1 MPRLPTKLSCLIFI
15 LLIGPASFEIR
26 AASYPQTEE
35 EFARLPP
42 YCRVKLKGTPA
53 EQKLWESRLGG
64 TCFLHIH
71 HYCAA
76 LNDVNIAMMAKTKKE
91 RDASLEY
98 SMAGGFDYMW
108 NQAGAACA
116 MMPEI
121 LLNKGKALLML
132 NKGPEA
138 AQSFQKAIELN
149 RRYIPAYM
157 ALADLY
163 KRAGQTDAARK
174 LLNYA
179 LTVDPKSKSVQNRL
193 AELGTSGKPRGAD
206 SPSEP
211 GAK

>member
-1 MPRLPTKLSCLIFI
+1 MPRIFLRLGYLAVI
-15 LLIGPASFEIR
+15 FMIGSAPFETH
-26 AASYPQTEE
+26 AGSYPQTEE

-42 YCRVKLKGTPA
+42 YCRARLKGTP
-53 EQKLWESRLGG
+53 EERKLWESRLGG
-64 TCFLHIH
+64 SCFLHIH

-108 NQAGAACA
+108 NQAGTSCG

-121 LLNKGKALLML
+121 LLNKGKTLLML

-138 AQSFQKAIELN
+138 AMTFQKAIEIN
-149 RRYIPAYM
+149 RRYIPAYL

-163 KRAGQTDAARK
+163 KRTGQIDSARK
-174 LLNYA
+174 LLDYA
-179 LTVDPKSKSVQNRL
+179 LTIDPKSKPVQSRL
-193 AELGTSGKPRGAD
+193 AELGSPGKSRD
-206 SPSEP
+206 SSD
-211 GAK
+211 AATRDTK